1 MVVTNPSGTLADV
14 RAARRVLYAK
24 FEPSLLLYAAW
35 AAGFAFCCGSKLL
48 SVTLVGAAA
57 LPVASLTAMWW
68 QSWRSRSISPRRI
81 RLFSRRVFV
90 LTSVLSVLGVIAVL
104 ATVGL
109 LVVALLHRW
118 ASVPVISHR
127 GTPMAYLVPFGV
139 FLVPVLA
146 VATLSWRLD
155 PYGIDARLMR
165 KAPDHPVTLD
175 PLLEPRQQ
183 IIVCAMLAGVD
194 WIEAGFFAKTLRLT
208 DQEFR
213 RQTAELV
220 AAQYIN
226 VHPHDGQWWF
236 GFTAVGR
243 AAYRRH
249 LRALERASAAKAT
262 VAAGEPV
269 VVDVDTAP
277 NTRQQWLLRALPGA
291 DRRGLPVTGAC

>member
-35 AAGFAFCCGSKLL
+35 AAGFAFCCGSKSLP
-48 SVTLVGAAA
+48 VTLVGAAA
-57 LPVASLTAMWW
+57 LPVASLTATWW
-68 QSWRSRSISPRRI
+68 QSRRSRSIYPRRI

-90 LTSVLSVLGVIAVL
+90 LTSMLSVLGVVAVL

-109 LVVALLHRW
+109 LVVGLLHRW
-118 ASVPVISHR
+118 AWLPVISHR

-139 FLVPVLA
+139 FIVPVLA
-146 VATLSWRLD
+146 VVTLPWRLD

-165 KAPDHPVTLD
+165 KAPDHPVAVD
-175 PLLEPRQQ
+175 PLIEPRQQ
-183 IIVCAMLAGVD
+183 ITVCAMLAGVD
-194 WIEAGFFAKTLRLT
+194 WIEARFFAKTLRLT

-226 VHPHDGQWWF
+226 VHQHNGRWWF

-249 LRALERASAAKAT
+249 LRALERASAAEAM

-269 VVDVDTAP
+269 VEVETPA

-291 DRRGLPVTGAC
+291 DPRDLPVTGAC